1 MRKFKVRPKYKIT
14 HKEMQPEDR
23 PLERLINK
31 GPQALSNPELL
42 AVLLGKDFNWKG
54 HQDTAINIAHRVFR
68 KYDIKNLSQASIGE
82 LEKIFGIGKI
92 RAVHIQAIFEL
103 GRRLASHTEEYHP
116 VIETPEDVCKIL
128 GPEMK
133 ALEQEVIKVLLLDTR
148 NRIIKIE
155 EVTKGG
161 LDMNVVHPRELFRSA
176 IDYNASSVI
185 IVHNHP
191 SGDKTPSDA
200 DIMLTKKI
208 VEAGEIVGIEVQ
220 DHIIIG
226 NNDFTSFRER
236 ELI

>member
-54 HQDTAINIAHRVFR
+54 HQDTAVNVAHRVFR
-68 KYDIKNLSQASIGE
+68 KYDIKKLSQASTGE

-116 VIETPEDVCKIL
+116 VIETPEDIYKIL
-128 GPEMK
+128 GPEMQS
-133 ALEQEVIKVLLLDTR
+133 LEQESVKIVLLDSRNRVIKCEDVF
-148 NRIIKIE
+148 
-155 EVTKGG
+155 KGS
-161 LDMNVVHPRELFRSA
+161 LNMNIVHPRELFKSA
-176 IDYNASSVI
+176 IDNNASSIVV
-185 IVHNHP
+185 VHNHP
-191 SGDKTPSDA
+191 SGDPEPSED
-200 DIMLTKKI
+200 DIRVTKKLI
-208 VEAGEIVGIEVQ
+208 DAGKLLGIKVV
-220 DHIIIG
+220 DHMVIG
-226 NNDFTSFRER
+226 NNKFVSIKSFVFK
-236 ELI
+236 